1 MNNDPKEQLTERA
14 LVFQDITTLIYR
26 ILNEGDLEQIKLAN
40 FLLELDKAYELMG
53 LLEKIENLRR

>member
-40 FLLELDKAYELMG
+40 FLLELDKAYELMS